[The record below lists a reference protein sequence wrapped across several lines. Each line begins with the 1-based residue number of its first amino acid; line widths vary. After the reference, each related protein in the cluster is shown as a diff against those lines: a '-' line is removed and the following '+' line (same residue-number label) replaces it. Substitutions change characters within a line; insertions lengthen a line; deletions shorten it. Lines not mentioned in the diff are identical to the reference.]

1 MANYIL
7 FAFRSEPGSEV
18 ETIYEKV
25 VSSYM
30 LSFDMFYSLVGKCS
44 SFFSKCFVESFDTCN
59 SPYLRKIRI
68 SCGDVS
74 IYIYLQK
81 LS

>member
-1 MANYIL
+1 MEKYFL
-7 FAFRSEPGSEV
+7 FALRYESGSDF

-25 VSSYM
+25 VSSYC
-30 LSFDMFYSLVGKCS
+30 LSLDMFYSLVGKCS
-44 SFFSKCFVESFDTCN
+44 SSFSKCSVECFDTQD
-59 SPYLRKIRI
+59 SPYIRKMRV
-68 SCGDVS
+68 SSGDVK